1 MLEIIT
7 ADSIYPVLTLLKYLR
22 REVNRLSKRHL
33 KMEPSRVES
42 EVDHTLEVP
51 SYSRGSP
58 RVGDI
63 VRDFRSEMPENKG
76 C

>member
-7 ADSIYPVLTLLKYLR
+7 AENIYPVLTLLKYLR

-33 KMEPSRVES
+33 KMEPSRVGS

-51 SYSRGSP
+51 SYSRGTP